1 MITIPEF
8 SKVPLHEIAVGLT
21 VGAVELMDSKH
32 KYSKVVGSL
41 VTTNFLDLAETI
53 DMRNLDVEE
62 RAQFAID
69 DLRERISNSD
79 GKNIFENRDLV
90 KKASIEF
97 ENNLNSLSLNEL
109 DSIENNVLHYAYN
122 GIIALR
128 EANKLKTPSGSI
140 TFLGNINRLGLT
152 FNKNE

>member
-8 SKVPLHEIAVGLT
+8 SKVPLHEIASVKTVEAVDRMASFHKFSWDVGR
-21 VGAVELMDSKH
+21 
-32 KYSKVVGSL
+32 L
-41 VTTNFLDLAETI
+41 VIANFNDLAETI
-53 DMRNLDVEE
+53 DMRNLHVEE

-69 DLRERISNSD
+69 GLRERIYNSD

-90 KKASIEF
+90 KEASIEF
-97 ENNLNSLSLNEL
+97 ANNLHSLSRNEL

-140 TFLGNINRLGLT
+140 TFLGNINSLGLSI
-152 FNKNE
+152 NKNE

>member
-1 MITIPEF
+1 MITLPEF

-53 DMRNLDVEE
+53 DMRNLDVDES
-62 RAQFAID
+62 AQSALS
-69 DLRERISNSD
+69 DLQERISNND

-90 KKASIEF
+90 KKSSIVFASI
-97 ENNLNSLSLNEL
+97 LNGLSPRDLSRIDNE
-109 DSIENNVLHYAYN
+109 VLYYSQN
-122 GIIALR
+122 GIIALN
-128 EANKLKTPSGSI
+128 EANKLKTWSGSV
-140 TFLGNINRLGLT
+140 TFLRNIKKLG
-152 FNKNE
+152 

>member
-53 DMRNLDVEE
+53 DMRNLHVEE

-69 DLRERISNSD
+69 GLRERIYNSD

-90 KKASIEF
+90 KEASIEF
-97 ENNLNSLSLNEL
+97 ANNLHSLSRNEL

-152 FNKNE
+152 FNTNE

>member
-8 SKVPLHEIAVGLT
+8 NKIPLHEIA
-21 VGAVELMDSKH
+21 A
-32 KYSKVVGSL
+32 
-41 VTTNFLDLAETI
+41 VTTGEAPDRMALSNKFSWDVGRPVIDNFIDLAEII
-53 DMRNLDVEE
+53 DMRNLHVEE

-90 KKASIEF
+90 KEASIEF
-97 ENNLNSLSLNEL
+97 ANNLNSLSRNEL

-128 EANKLKTPSGSI
+128 EANKLKTPAGSI